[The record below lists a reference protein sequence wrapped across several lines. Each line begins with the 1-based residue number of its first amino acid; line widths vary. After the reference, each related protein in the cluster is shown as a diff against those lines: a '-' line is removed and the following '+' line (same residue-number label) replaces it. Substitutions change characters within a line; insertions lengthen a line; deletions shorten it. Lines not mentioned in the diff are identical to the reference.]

1 MDIPRSEARESLN
14 QIKDTVERTRKM
26 VAYGGGDVLFIVW
39 GVIWVLGYSSTH
51 FLPLV
56 TQWIWLALV
65 APGILISVIV
75 GKRQMPVKSPVDKR
89 ITWFWWLLFLY
100 VGLWV
105 ALLSPLIE
113 VNGPEQSQMFWKH
126 YGALVATV
134 PMFAYVVTGLWLEHF
149 MIWIGLAVTAL
160 TVLGLLLLQ
169 PYFFLWMAIT
179 GGGTLIGTGLVI
191 RKRWR

>member
-1 MDIPRSEARESLN
+1 MDMSPSEARESLN
-14 QIKDTVERTRKM
+14 QIKDTVERTRRM
-26 VAYGGGDVLFIVW
+26 VAYGGGDVLFVVW
-39 GVIWVLGYSSTH
+39 GVIWVLGYLSSH

-65 APGILISVIV
+65 PTGIVISVIV
-75 GKRQMPVKSPVDKR
+75 GKRDMPVKSALDKR
-89 ITWFWWLLFLY
+89 ITWFWWLLFGY
-100 VGLWV
+100 VGLWI
-105 ALLSPLIE
+105 ALLSPFIKVQGADE
-113 VNGPEQSQMFWKH
+113 SQMFWHH

-134 PMFAYVVTGLWLEHF
+134 PMFAYVVTGLWLDHF
-149 MIWIGLAVTAL
+149 MIWIGLAVTVL
-160 TVLGLLLLQ
+160 TVLGLFLLQ

>member
-1 MDIPRSEARESLN
+1 MDIPQSEARESLS
-14 QIKDTVERTRKM
+14 QIDDTVEQTKRM
-26 VAYGGGDVLFIVW
+26 VAYAGGDVLFVVW
-39 GVIWVLGYSSTH
+39 GVIWVLGYLSSQ

-56 TQWIWLALV
+56 TGWVWLVLV
-65 APGILISVIV
+65 ATGIITSVV
-75 GKRQMPVKSPVDKR
+75 VSKRHMPVKSPLDKR
-89 ITWFWWLLFLY
+89 IAWFWWLLFGY
-100 VGLWV
+100 VGLWFV
-105 ALLSPLIE
+105 LLSPFIE
-113 VNGPEQSQMFWKH
+113 VHGHEQSQMFWKH

-134 PMFAYVVTGLWLEHF
+134 PMFAYVVTGLWLDHF

-179 GGGTLIGTGLVI
+179 GGGTLLVTGLVI